1 MTWFTAREL
10 AGLPGMPGTERR
22 TREKLERLALPT
34 RTRAARGGGL
44 EYDTAALPADTRAA
58 IAARTVAQ
66 AAGPA
71 LALVDTPPVTS
82 FAPPAPPPVPADLP
96 LAPQPEP
103 VRKPP
108 TLADKAVADARTLL
122 VNMVLELEPLH
133 GVKRACAIV
142 ALQLASG
149 QAPAELQ
156 ATARTANQRARAG
169 QVSARTLERHL
180 ATYRAQGWWGL
191 LPAQP
196 AAPSLASVDQD
207 VAAVL
212 GLYHSRD
219 ARFRKLSGA
228 AKEVTRQLGR
238 DFDTWR
244 ALYARAR
251 RALSKFGQSHEAN
264 TALIKARFAPGAQRD
279 ARLPF
284 RWRDTANMAPGDVWL
299 IDGHTFKAKVRH
311 PDHGA
316 PFAPE
321 FTVCIDGRSRMLTGW
336 SVDLSENV
344 RAVGAA
350 LRHGIG
356 QWGVPAILY
365 GDNGAGETAKQMDC
379 PIDGFCAR
387 LGIEHRTGIP
397 GKPQGHGI
405 VERVHQTL
413 GINAAR
419 NFATYQGKDVDGGT
433 FRKVASELAK
443 EQRAVRRAE
452 KTGEVITLNNKVPS
466 WQDFIAAIEKAVHE
480 YNTQHRHRSLPKRA
494 DGKHMTPAEAWAA
507 GIKAD
512 EQVTLTEPELRE
524 MFMPAVL
531 RTAQRG
537 MVTFFNQSYAA
548 PELMRRDVDGHQVS
562 VRYDI
567 HDPSWVR
574 VYTLAGEYVCDAR
587 FDAARRAFFPTP
599 VIEMAKEKR
608 AKAAIRRRELQIDL
622 ALRELR
628 PTVDAGNTLSLP
640 QPSTPVV
647 VVPCTPEAS
656 SSLPLASSG
665 GEAAHAKTAGLSPA
679 GAASGRPFFFDT
691 QSDRYEWL
699 MAHQGAWTQEDA
711 QWLAAYVASDDYAHL
726 AGYYAARGLEWS
738 EPGDAPGF
746 KSAL

>member
-1 MTWFTAREL
+1 MWLNAQEL
-10 AGLPGMPGTERR
+10 AGLPGLPQSQKGTRDWLQR
-22 TREKLERLALPT
+22 HGTPN
-34 RTRAARGGGL
+34 RARNASGGGL
-44 EYDTAALPADTRAA
+44 EYDCAALPVKVRAA
-58 IAARTVAQ
+58 LAKRQIE
-66 AAGPA
+66 AAGNRA
-71 LALVDTPPVTS
+71 LAAIDPAPVVA

-96 LAPQPEP
+96 AVPLPE
-103 VRKPP
+103 RRPP
-108 TLADKAVADARTLL
+108 SITDKTTADARMRL
-122 VNMVLELEPLH
+122 VNLVLDLEPTN

-149 QAPAELQ
+149 QAPADLQ
-156 ATARTANQRARAG
+156 AAARAANQRARAD
-169 QVSARTLERHL
+169 QVGARTLERWEAIH
-180 ATYRAQGWWGL
+180 RAHGWWGL

-196 AAPSLASVDQD
+196 PAPTLNNVDQD

-251 RALSKFGQSHEAN
+251 RALDKLGKNHEAS
-264 TALIKARFAPGAQRD
+264 TALIKARHAPGAQRD
-279 ARLPF
+279 AKLPF
-284 RWRDTANMAPGDVWL
+284 KWRDTSGLAPNDVWV

-321 FTVCIDGRSRMLTGW
+321 LTVCIDAATRLLTGW

-350 LRHGIG
+350 LRHGVG
-356 QWGVPAILY
+356 QYGTPAILY
-365 GDNGAGETAKQMDC
+365 GDNGAGETARQMDC

-419 NFATYQGKDVDGGT
+419 NFATFQGKDVDGGT
-433 FRKVASELAK
+433 FRKVAAELAK
-443 EQRAVRRAE
+443 EQRAVRSAE
-452 KTGEVITLNNKVPS
+452 KSGAVVVLSNKVPT
-466 WQDFIAAIEKAVHE
+466 WEQFIAAVEQAVHE
-480 YNTQHRHRSLPKRA
+480 YNHEHRHRSLPKRA
-494 DGKHMTPAEAWAA
+494 DGKHMTPDEAWAA
-507 GIKAD
+507 AFTAD
-512 EQVTLTEPELRE
+512 EQVRYSPDELRE
-524 MFMPAVL
+524 LFMPAVL
-531 RTAQRG
+531 RTAKRG

-574 VYTLAGEYVCDAR
+574 VYTLSGEFVCDAR
-587 FDAARRAFFPTP
+587 FDAARREFFPTP
-599 VIEMAKEKR
+599 VIEMAKQKR
-608 AKAAIRRRELQIDL
+608 AAARVKLREQQIEM
-622 ALRELR
+622 ALRELQ
-628 PTVDAGNTLSLP
+628 PTLAPAAGETLSLP

-647 VVPCTPEAS
+647 LAPAVETTGSSPQQS
-656 SSLPLASSG
+656 SSTV
-665 GEAAHAKTAGLSPA
+665 EAAQ
-679 GAASGRPFFFDT
+679 AASGRPFFDT
-691 QSDRYEWL
+691 KSDRYEWL
-699 MAHQGAWTQEDA
+699 ATHRGAWSADDER
-711 QWLAAYVASDDYAHL
+711 WLLDYVVSPDYQNL
-726 AGYYAARGLEWS
+726 AEYYAARGLQWADEG
-738 EPGDAPGF
+738 EQPGF